1 MMSRGRPPL
10 GPGLADR
17 VEGSAPAK
25 ERLKIILATIAGQM
39 TVAEA
44 CEKLGLNEA
53 RFHEL
58 RTEWL
63 QASVTHLE
71 PKPLGRPVTQVTP
84 EAAKVAA
91 LERQVQELK
100 IDLRAAQI
108 REELAPLMPYVLQPR
123 KGQAAEDDRRARLD
137 ALQKG
142 EKKGSRRQS
151 PSSGGKNSTASD
163 SRRSGKC

>member
-1 MMSRGRPPL
+1 MSRGRPPL

-25 ERLKIILATIAGQM
+25 ERLKIMLATISGQM
-39 TVAEA
+39 SVAEA
-44 CEKLGLNEA
+44 CEKLGVGEA

-58 RTEWL
+58 RAEWL
-63 QASVTHLE
+63 QNAAALLE
-71 PKPLGRPVTQVTP
+71 PKPLGRPATQVTP

-91 LERQVQELK
+91 LERQVRELK

-108 REELAPLMPYVLQPR
+108 REELALLMPHVLQPR
-123 KGQAAEDDRRARLD
+123 KGQAAGDDRRKRLD
-137 ALQKG
+137 ALQEA

>member
-1 MMSRGRPPL
+1 MSRGRPPL

-25 ERLKIILATIAGQM
+25 ERLKIILATIAGQV

-44 CEKLGLNEA
+44 CEKLGVNEA

-63 QASVTHLE
+63 QASVALLE
-71 PKPLGRPVTQVTP
+71 PKPLGRPATQVSP
-84 EAAKVAA
+84 EVTEIASLK
-91 LERQVQELK
+91 LQVQELK

-108 REELAPLMPYVLQPR
+108 REELALLMPHVLQPR
-123 KGQAAEDDRRARLD
+123 KGLAAEDDRRKRLD
-137 ALQKG
+137 ALQ
-142 EKKGSRRQS
+142 ETQKKGARRQL

>member
-1 MMSRGRPPL
+1 MPRGRPPL
-10 GPGLADR
+10 GPELADR

-25 ERLKIILATIAGQM
+25 ERLKIILATIAGYV
-39 TVAEA
+39 TVADA
-44 CEKLGLNEA
+44 CEKLGINEA

-63 QASVTHLE
+63 QASVMHLE
-71 PKPLGRPVTQVTP
+71 PKPLGRPATQVTP
-84 EAAKVAA
+84 EATEIASLKQ
-91 LERQVQELK
+91 QVQELE

-108 REELAPLMPYVLQPR
+108 REEIALLMPHVLQPR
-123 KGQAAEDDRRARLD
+123 TEDDRRARLD
-137 ALQKG
+137 ALQG
-142 EKKGSRRQS
+142 AEKKGSRRLS